1 MLNAIN
7 EKRAEL
13 CYNGLNEVQEEKK
26 EMEGVIYNVCDYVS
40 GQEEQ
45 GSSFFPPLL
54 HHFTL

>member
-7 EKRAEL
+7 EKRAGL
-13 CYNGLNEVQEEKK
+13 CYNGLNEVQEGKK
-26 EMEGVIYNVCDYVS
+26 EVEGVIYNVCDYVP

-45 GSSFFPPLL
+45 GSSFFPPLP